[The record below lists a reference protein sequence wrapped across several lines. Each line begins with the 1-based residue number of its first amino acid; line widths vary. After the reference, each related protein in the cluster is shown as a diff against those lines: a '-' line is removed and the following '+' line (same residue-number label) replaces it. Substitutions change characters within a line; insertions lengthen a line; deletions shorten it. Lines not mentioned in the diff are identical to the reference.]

1 MTKIV
6 ILANKP
12 TAEQEKEMQYIGT
25 YDCSICKNQST
36 DVCSACNAFD
46 LFVQRKHATMPRG
59 FELMG
64 GMA

>member
-1 MTKIV
+1 MKKIV

-36 DVCSACNAFD
+36 DVCTACNAFD
-46 LFVQRKHATMPRG
+46 LFVQRRHATKPSG

-64 GMA
+64 GIA

>member
-1 MTKIV
+1 MTKI
-6 ILANKP
+6 IIIANKL

-36 DVCSACNAFD
+36 DVCSNCNAFD
-46 LFVQRKHATMPRG
+46 LFVQRKHATQPRG

-64 GMA
+64 GIA